1 MIEPF
6 PLALLLSVLVFVGF
20 RFIIRLKS
28 STLISAT
35 LSILAFSF
43 LLPDIAGSDNIYYWG
58 LIPNENFNQLDALRL
73 HIFFS
78 SLAILVL
85 IMSFLE
91 IILLTR
97 KIRLT
102 KSLNTIRN
110 DQIPIETRYKTVF
123 WLIGLSLVLLSIG
136 LVSGFLLDL
145 NNVDYLVIKIIFTIL
160 QSSKFHSHINL
171 YSHIRM
177 VHREKPRNTRRIQGI
192 RKLNPISCMFIN

>member
-6 PLALLLSVLVFVGF
+6 PLALLLSVLIFVGF

-35 LSILAFSF
+35 FSILAFSF
-43 LLPDIAGSDNIYYWG
+43 LLPDVAGSDNIYYWG
-58 LIPNENFNQLDALRL
+58 LIPNEDFNQVDALRL

-136 LVSGFLLDL
+136 LASGFLLDL
-145 NNVDYLVIKIIFTIL
+145 NNVDYLIIKIVFTVLALSLI
-160 QSSKFHSHINL
+160 HI
-171 YSHIRM
+171 
-177 VHREKPRNTRRIQGI
+177 
-192 RKLNPISCMFIN
+192 

>member
-6 PLALLLSVLVFVGF
+6 PLALLLSVLIFVGF

-35 LSILAFSF
+35 FSILAFSF
-43 LLPDIAGSDNIYYWG
+43 LLPDVAGSDNVYYWG

-123 WLIGLSLVLLSIG
+123 WLIGLSLILLSIG
-136 LVSGFLLDL
+136 LASGFLLDL
-145 NNVDYLVIKIIFTIL
+145 NNVDYLVIKIVFTVLAWITYMTT
-160 QSSKFHSHINL
+160 F
-171 YSHIRM
+171 IRM
-177 VHREKPRNTRRIQGI
+177 RFYNLQTK
-192 RKLNPISCMFIN
+192 FIVRYSFLSIVFIMIAFFVNI

>member
-6 PLALLLSVLVFVGF
+6 PLALLLSILVFIGF
-20 RFIIRLKS
+20 RFVIKLKS

-43 LLPDIAGSDNIYYWG
+43 LLPDVAGSDNIYYWS
-58 LIPNENFNQLDALRL
+58 LIPNENFNQVNALRL

-102 KSLNTIRN
+102 KSLNTVRN

-136 LVSGFLLDL
+136 LASGFLLDL
-145 NNVDYLVIKIIFTIL
+145 NNVDYLIIKIVFTVLAWITYMTT
-160 QSSKFHSHINL
+160 F
-171 YSHIRM
+171 IRM
-177 VHREKPRNTRRIQGI
+177 RFYNLQTK
-192 RKLNPISCMFIN
+192 FIVRYSFLSIIFIMIAFFVNI

>member
-6 PLALLLSVLVFVGF
+6 PLALLLSVLVFIAL
-20 RFIIRLKS
+20 RFLIRYKS
-28 STLISAT
+28 STLISAMF
-35 LSILAFSF
+35 SILAFSF
-43 LLPDIAGSDNIYYWG
+43 LLPDVASSDNIYYWG
-58 LIPNENFNQLDALRL
+58 LIPNENFNQVDALRL

-136 LVSGFLLDL
+136 LASGFLLDL
-145 NNVDYLVIKIIFTIL
+145 NNVDYLVIKIVFTVLAWITYMTT
-160 QSSKFHSHINL
+160 F
-171 YSHIRM
+171 IRM
-177 VHREKPRNTRRIQGI
+177 RFYNLQTK
-192 RKLNPISCMFIN
+192 FIVRYSFLSIIFIMIAFFVNI

>member
-6 PLALLLSVLVFVGF
+6 PLALLLSILVFVGF

-43 LLPDIAGSDNIYYWG
+43 LLPDIAGSDNIYYWR

-102 KSLNTIRN
+102 KSLNTTKN
-110 DQIPIETRYKTVF
+110 DHIPIETRYKTVF

-136 LVSGFLLDL
+136 LASGFLLDL
-145 NNVDYLVIKIIFTIL
+145 NNVDYLIVKIVFTIL
-160 QSSKFHSHINL
+160 AWITYMTTF
-171 YSHIRM
+171 IRM
-177 VHREKPRNTRRIQGI
+177 SYFNLQTK
-192 RKLNPISCMFIN
+192 FIVRYSFLSIIFIMIAFFVNI

>member
-6 PLALLLSVLVFVGF
+6 PLALLLSVLVFVAF
-20 RFIIRLKS
+20 RFLIRYKS

-35 LSILAFSF
+35 FSILAFSF
-43 LLPDIAGSDNIYYWG
+43 LLPDVAGSDNIYYWG
-58 LIPNENFNQLDALRL
+58 LIPNENFNKIDALRL

-136 LVSGFLLDL
+136 LASGFLLDL
-145 NNVDYLVIKIIFTIL
+145 NNVDYLVIKIVFTVLAWITYMTT
-160 QSSKFHSHINL
+160 F
-171 YSHIRM
+171 IRM
-177 VHREKPRNTRRIQGI
+177 RFYNLQTK
-192 RKLNPISCMFIN
+192 FIVRYSFLSIIFIMIAFFVNI

>member
-6 PLALLLSVLVFVGF
+6 PLALLLSVLIFVGF

-102 KSLNTIRN
+102 KSLNTMSN

-136 LVSGFLLDL
+136 LASGFLLDL
-145 NNVDYLVIKIIFTIL
+145 NNVDYLIIKIVFTVLAWITYMTT
-160 QSSKFHSHINL
+160 F
-171 YSHIRM
+171 IRM
-177 VHREKPRNTRRIQGI
+177 RFYNLQTK
-192 RKLNPISCMFIN
+192 FIVRYSFLSIIFIMIAFFVNI

>member
-6 PLALLLSVLVFVGF
+6 PLALLLSVLIFVGF

-35 LSILAFSF
+35 LSIVAFSF
-43 LLPDIAGSDNIYYWG
+43 LLPDVAGSNDVYYSK

-73 HIFFS
+73 HVFFT

-102 KSLNTIRN
+102 KSLTTSEN
-110 DQIPIETRYKTVF
+110 DNIPIETRYKTVF
-123 WLIGLSLVLLSIG
+123 WLIGLSLVLLSVG
-136 LVSGFLLDL
+136 LASGFLLDL
-145 NNVDYLVIKIIFTIL
+145 NNVDYLIVKIVFTIL
-160 QSSKFHSHINL
+160 AWITYMTTF
-171 YSHIRM
+171 IRM
-177 VHREKPRNTRRIQGI
+177 SYFNLQTK
-192 RKLNPISCMFIN
+192 FIVRYSFLSIIFIMIAFFVNI

>member
-6 PLALLLSVLVFVGF
+6 PLALLLSVLVFIAF
-20 RFIIRLKS
+20 RFLIRLKS

-35 LSILAFSF
+35 FSILAFSF
-43 LLPDIAGSDNIYYWG
+43 LLPDVAGSDNIYYWG
-58 LIPNENFNQLDALRL
+58 LIPNENFNQVDALRL

-136 LVSGFLLDL
+136 LASGFLLDL
-145 NNVDYLVIKIIFTIL
+145 NNVDYLVIKIVFTIL
-160 QSSKFHSHINL
+160 AWITYMTTF
-171 YSHIRM
+171 IRM
-177 VHREKPRNTRRIQGI
+177 RFYNLQTK
-192 RKLNPISCMFIN
+192 FIVRYSFLSIIFIMIAFFVNI

>member
-6 PLALLLSVLVFVGF
+6 PLALLLSILVFVGF

-136 LVSGFLLDL
+136 LASGFLLDL
-145 NNVDYLVIKIIFTIL
+145 NNVDYLVIKIIFTVLAWITYMTT
-160 QSSKFHSHINL
+160 F
-171 YSHIRM
+171 IRM
-177 VHREKPRNTRRIQGI
+177 RFYNLQTK
-192 RKLNPISCMFIN
+192 FIVRYSFLSIIFIMIAFFVNI

>member
-6 PLALLLSVLVFVGF
+6 PLALFLSVLIFVAF

-35 LSILAFSF
+35 FSILAFSF
-43 LLPDIAGSDNIYYWG
+43 LLPDVAGSDNIYYWG
-58 LIPNENFNQLDALRL
+58 LIPNENFNQVDALRL

-102 KSLNTIRN
+102 KSLNTKRN

-136 LVSGFLLDL
+136 LASGFLLDL
-145 NNVDYLVIKIIFTIL
+145 NNVDYLIIKIVFTVLAWITYMTT
-160 QSSKFHSHINL
+160 F
-171 YSHIRM
+171 IRM
-177 VHREKPRNTRRIQGI
+177 RFYNLQTK
-192 RKLNPISCMFIN
+192 FIVRYSFLSIIFIMIAFFVNI

>member
-6 PLALLLSVLVFVGF
+6 PLALLLSVLLFVGF

-136 LVSGFLLDL
+136 LASGFLLDL
-145 NNVDYLVIKIIFTIL
+145 NNVDYLVIKIIFTVLAWITYMTT
-160 QSSKFHSHINL
+160 F
-171 YSHIRM
+171 IRM
-177 VHREKPRNTRRIQGI
+177 RFYNLQTK
-192 RKLNPISCMFIN
+192 FIVRYSFLSIIFIMIAFFVNI

>member
-6 PLALLLSVLVFVGF
+6 PLALLLSVLVFVAF
-20 RFIIRLKS
+20 RFLIRLKS

-35 LSILAFSF
+35 FSILAFSF
-43 LLPDIAGSDNIYYWG
+43 LLPDVAGSDNIYYWG
-58 LIPNENFNQLDALRL
+58 LIPNENFNQVDALRL

-123 WLIGLSLVLLSIG
+123 WLIGLSLILLSIG
-136 LVSGFLLDL
+136 LASGFLLDL
-145 NNVDYLVIKIIFTIL
+145 NNVDYLVIKIVFTVLAWITYMTT
-160 QSSKFHSHINL
+160 F
-171 YSHIRM
+171 IRM
-177 VHREKPRNTRRIQGI
+177 RFYNLQTK
-192 RKLNPISCMFIN
+192 FIVRYSFLSIIFIMIAFFVNI

>member
-6 PLALLLSVLVFVGF
+6 PLALLLSVLVFVAF
-20 RFIIRLKS
+20 RFLIRYKS

-35 LSILAFSF
+35 FSILAFSF
-43 LLPDIAGSDNIYYWG
+43 LLPDVAGSDNIYYWG
-58 LIPNENFNQLDALRL
+58 LIPNENFNQVDALRL

-123 WLIGLSLVLLSIG
+123 WLIGLSLILLSIG
-136 LVSGFLLDL
+136 LASGFLLDL
-145 NNVDYLVIKIIFTIL
+145 NNVDYLIIKIVFTIL
-160 QSSKFHSHINL
+160 AWITYMTTF
-171 YSHIRM
+171 IRM
-177 VHREKPRNTRRIQGI
+177 RFYNLQIK
-192 RKLNPISCMFIN
+192 FIVRYSFLSIIFIMIAFFVNI

>member
-6 PLALLLSVLVFVGF
+6 PLALLLSVFVFVVF
-20 RFIIRLKS
+20 RFLIRLKS

-35 LSILAFSF
+35 FSILAFSF
-43 LLPDIAGSDNIYYWG
+43 LLPDVAGSDNIYYWG
-58 LIPNENFNQLDALRL
+58 LIPNENFNQVDALRL

-102 KSLNTIRN
+102 KSLNTTRN

-136 LVSGFLLDL
+136 LASGFLLDL
-145 NNVDYLVIKIIFTIL
+145 NNVDYLVIKIVFTVLAWITYMTT
-160 QSSKFHSHINL
+160 F
-171 YSHIRM
+171 IRM
-177 VHREKPRNTRRIQGI
+177 RFYNLQTK
-192 RKLNPISCMFIN
+192 FIVRYSFLSIIFIMVAFFVNI

>member
-6 PLALLLSVLVFVGF
+6 PLALLLSILVFIGF

-43 LLPDIAGSDNIYYWG
+43 LLPDVAGSDNVYYWG

-102 KSLNTIRN
+102 KSLNTTKN
-110 DQIPIETRYKTVF
+110 DHIPIETRYKTVF
-123 WLIGLSLVLLSIG
+123 WLIGLSLVLLSVG
-136 LVSGFLLDL
+136 LASGFLLDL
-145 NNVDYLVIKIIFTIL
+145 NNVDYLIVKIVFTIL
-160 QSSKFHSHINL
+160 AWITYMTTF
-171 YSHIRM
+171 IRM
-177 VHREKPRNTRRIQGI
+177 SYFNLQTK
-192 RKLNPISCMFIN
+192 FIVRYSFLSILFIMIAFFVNI

>member
-58 LIPNENFNQLDALRL
+58 LIPNENFNQVDALRL

-123 WLIGLSLVLLSIG
+123 WLIGLSLLLLSIG
-136 LVSGFLLDL
+136 LASGFLLDL
-145 NNVDYLVIKIIFTIL
+145 NNVDYLIIKIVFTVLAWITYMTT
-160 QSSKFHSHINL
+160 F
-171 YSHIRM
+171 IRM
-177 VHREKPRNTRRIQGI
+177 RFYNLQTK
-192 RKLNPISCMFIN
+192 FIVRYSFLSIIFIMIAFFVNI

>member
-58 LIPNENFNQLDALRL
+58 LIPNQNFNQLDALRL

-123 WLIGLSLVLLSIG
+123 WLIGLSLLLLSIG
-136 LVSGFLLDL
+136 LASGFLLDL
-145 NNVDYLVIKIIFTIL
+145 NNVDYLIIKIVFTVLAWITYMTT
-160 QSSKFHSHINL
+160 F
-171 YSHIRM
+171 IRM
-177 VHREKPRNTRRIQGI
+177 RFYNLQTK
-192 RKLNPISCMFIN
+192 FIVRYSFLSIIFIMIAFFVNI

>member
-6 PLALLLSVLVFVGF
+6 PLALLLSVLVFIAF
-20 RFIIRLKS
+20 RFLVRLKS

-35 LSILAFSF
+35 FSILAFSF
-43 LLPDIAGSDNIYYWG
+43 LLPDVAGSDNIYYWG
-58 LIPNENFNQLDALRL
+58 LIPNENFNQVDALRL

-136 LVSGFLLDL
+136 LASGFLLDL
-145 NNVDYLVIKIIFTIL
+145 NNVDYLVIKIVFTVLAWITYMTT
-160 QSSKFHSHINL
+160 F
-171 YSHIRM
+171 IRM
-177 VHREKPRNTRRIQGI
+177 RFYNLQTK
-192 RKLNPISCMFIN
+192 FIVRYSFLSIIFIMIAFFVNI

>member
-6 PLALLLSVLVFVGF
+6 PLALLLSVLVFVAF
-20 RFIIRLKS
+20 RFLIRYKS

-35 LSILAFSF
+35 FSILAFSF
-43 LLPDIAGSDNIYYWG
+43 LLPDVACSDNIYYWG
-58 LIPNENFNQLDALRL
+58 LIPNENFNKIDALRL

-102 KSLNTIRN
+102 KSLTTIRN
-110 DQIPIETRYKTVF
+110 DKIPIETRYKTVF

-136 LVSGFLLDL
+136 LASGFLLDL
-145 NNVDYLVIKIIFTIL
+145 NNVDYLIIKIVFTIL
-160 QSSKFHSHINL
+160 AWITYMTTF
-171 YSHIRM
+171 IRM
-177 VHREKPRNTRRIQGI
+177 RFYNLQTK
-192 RKLNPISCMFIN
+192 FIVRYSFLSIIFIMIAFFVNI

>member
-6 PLALLLSVLVFVGF
+6 PLALLLSVLIFVGF

-35 LSILAFSF
+35 FSILAFSF
-43 LLPDIAGSDNIYYWG
+43 LLPDVAGSDNIYYWG
-58 LIPNENFNQLDALRL
+58 LIPNENFNQVDALRL

-123 WLIGLSLVLLSIG
+123 WLIGLSLILLSIG
-136 LVSGFLLDL
+136 LASGFLLDL
-145 NNVDYLVIKIIFTIL
+145 NNVDYLVIKIVFTVLAWITYMTT
-160 QSSKFHSHINL
+160 F
-171 YSHIRM
+171 IRM
-177 VHREKPRNTRRIQGI
+177 RFYNLQTK
-192 RKLNPISCMFIN
+192 FIVRYSFLSIIFIMIAFFVNI

>member
-6 PLALLLSVLVFVGF
+6 PLALFLSVLIFVAF

-35 LSILAFSF
+35 FSILAFSF
-43 LLPDIAGSDNIYYWG
+43 LLPDVAGSDNIYYWG
-58 LIPNENFNQLDALRL
+58 LIPNENFNQVDALRL

-102 KSLNTIRN
+102 KSLNTIMN

-136 LVSGFLLDL
+136 LASGFLLDL
-145 NNVDYLVIKIIFTIL
+145 NNVDYLVIKIVFTVLAWITYMTT
-160 QSSKFHSHINL
+160 F
-171 YSHIRM
+171 IRM
-177 VHREKPRNTRRIQGI
+177 RFYNLQTK
-192 RKLNPISCMFIN
+192 FIVRYSFLSIIFIMIAFFVNI

>member
-20 RFIIRLKS
+20 RFVIRLKS

-35 LSILAFSF
+35 FSILAFSF
-43 LLPDIAGSDNIYYWG
+43 LLPDVAGSDNIYYWG
-58 LIPNENFNQLDALRL
+58 LIPNENFNQVDALRL

-136 LVSGFLLDL
+136 LASGFLLDL
-145 NNVDYLVIKIIFTIL
+145 NNVDYLVIKIVFTVLAWITYMTT
-160 QSSKFHSHINL
+160 F
-171 YSHIRM
+171 IRM
-177 VHREKPRNTRRIQGI
+177 RFYNLQTK
-192 RKLNPISCMFIN
+192 FIVRYSFLSIIFIMIAFFVNI

>member
-6 PLALLLSVLVFVGF
+6 PLALLLSVLVFVAF
-20 RFIIRLKS
+20 RFFIRLKS

-35 LSILAFSF
+35 FSILAFSF
-43 LLPDIAGSDNIYYWG
+43 LLPDVAGSDNIYYWG
-58 LIPNENFNQLDALRL
+58 LIPNENFNQVDALRL

-97 KIRLT
+97 KIKLT
-102 KSLNTIRN
+102 KSLNTVRN

-136 LVSGFLLDL
+136 LASGFLLDL
-145 NNVDYLVIKIIFTIL
+145 NNVDYLIIKIVFTVLAWITYMTT
-160 QSSKFHSHINL
+160 F
-171 YSHIRM
+171 IRM
-177 VHREKPRNTRRIQGI
+177 RFYSLQTK
-192 RKLNPISCMFIN
+192 FIVRYSFLSIIFIMIAFFVNI

>member
-6 PLALLLSVLVFVGF
+6 PLALFLSVLVFVAL
-20 RFIIRLKS
+20 RFLIRLKS

-35 LSILAFSF
+35 FSILAFSF
-43 LLPDIAGSDNIYYWG
+43 LLPDVAGSDNIYYWG
-58 LIPNENFNQLDALRL
+58 LIPNENFNQVDALRL

-136 LVSGFLLDL
+136 LASGFLLDL
-145 NNVDYLVIKIIFTIL
+145 NNVDYLVIKIVFTVLAWITYMTT
-160 QSSKFHSHINL
+160 F
-171 YSHIRM
+171 IRM
-177 VHREKPRNTRRIQGI
+177 RFYNLQTK
-192 RKLNPISCMFIN
+192 FIVRYSFLSIIFIMIAFFVNI

>member
-6 PLALLLSVLVFVGF
+6 TLALLLSVLVFVAF
-20 RFIIRLKS
+20 RFLIRQKS

-35 LSILAFSF
+35 FSILAFSF
-43 LLPDIAGSDNIYYWG
+43 LLPDVAGSDNIYYWG
-58 LIPNENFNQLDALRL
+58 LIPNENFNQVDALRL

-102 KSLNTIRN
+102 KSLNTLRN

-136 LVSGFLLDL
+136 LASGFLLDL
-145 NNVDYLVIKIIFTIL
+145 NNVDYLVIKIVFTVLAWITYMTT
-160 QSSKFHSHINL
+160 F
-171 YSHIRM
+171 IRM
-177 VHREKPRNTRRIQGI
+177 RFYNLQTK
-192 RKLNPISCMFIN
+192 FIVRYSFLSIIFIMVAFFVNI

>member
-6 PLALLLSVLVFVGF
+6 PLALLLSVLVFIAF
-20 RFIIRLKS
+20 RFLIRLKS

-35 LSILAFSF
+35 FSILAFSF
-43 LLPDIAGSDNIYYWG
+43 LLPDVAGSDNIYYWG
-58 LIPNENFNQLDALRL
+58 LIPNENFNQVDALRL

-136 LVSGFLLDL
+136 LASGFLLDL
-145 NNVDYLVIKIIFTIL
+145 NNVDYLVIKIVFTVLAWITYMTT
-160 QSSKFHSHINL
+160 F
-171 YSHIRM
+171 IRM
-177 VHREKPRNTRRIQGI
+177 RFYNLQTK
-192 RKLNPISCMFIN
+192 FIVRYSFLSIVFIMIAFFVNI

>member
-123 WLIGLSLVLLSIG
+123 WLIGLSLLLLSIG
-136 LVSGFLLDL
+136 LASGFLLDL
-145 NNVDYLVIKIIFTIL
+145 NNVDYLIVKIVFTVLAWITYMTTFIRMRFYNLQTKFIVRYSFLSIIFIMIA
-160 QSSKFHSHINL
+160 FFVNI
-171 YSHIRM
+171 
-177 VHREKPRNTRRIQGI
+177 
-192 RKLNPISCMFIN
+192 

>member
-6 PLALLLSVLVFVGF
+6 QLALLLSVLIFVGF

-136 LVSGFLLDL
+136 LASGFLLDL
-145 NNVDYLVIKIIFTIL
+145 NNVDYLVIKIIFTVLAWITYMTT
-160 QSSKFHSHINL
+160 F
-171 YSHIRM
+171 IRM
-177 VHREKPRNTRRIQGI
+177 RFYNLQTK
-192 RKLNPISCMFIN
+192 FIVRYSFLSIIFIMIAFFVNI

>member
-58 LIPNENFNQLDALRL
+58 LIPNENFKQLDALRL

-102 KSLNTIRN
+102 KSLNTTKN
-110 DQIPIETRYKTVF
+110 DHIPIETRYKTVF

-136 LVSGFLLDL
+136 LASGFLLDL
-145 NNVDYLVIKIIFTIL
+145 NNVDYLIVMIVFTIL
-160 QSSKFHSHINL
+160 AWITYMTTF
-171 YSHIRM
+171 IRM
-177 VHREKPRNTRRIQGI
+177 SYFNLQTK
-192 RKLNPISCMFIN
+192 FIVRYSFLSIIFIMIAFFVNI

>member
-6 PLALLLSVLVFVGF
+6 PLALLLSILVFVGF

-58 LIPNENFNQLDALRL
+58 LIPNQNFNQLDALRL

-123 WLIGLSLVLLSIG
+123 WLIGLSLLLLSIG
-136 LVSGFLLDL
+136 LASGFLLDL
-145 NNVDYLVIKIIFTIL
+145 NNVDYLIVKIVFTVLAWITYMTTFIRMRFYNLQIKFIVRYSFLSIIFIMIA
-160 QSSKFHSHINL
+160 FFVNI
-171 YSHIRM
+171 
-177 VHREKPRNTRRIQGI
+177 
-192 RKLNPISCMFIN
+192 

>member
-6 PLALLLSVLVFVGF
+6 PLALLLSVLVFVAF
-20 RFIIRLKS
+20 RFLIRLKS

-35 LSILAFSF
+35 FSILAFSF
-43 LLPDIAGSDNIYYWG
+43 LLPDVAGSDNIYYWG
-58 LIPNENFNQLDALRL
+58 LIPNENFNQVDALRL

-102 KSLNTIRN
+102 KSLNTLRN

-136 LVSGFLLDL
+136 LASGFLLDL
-145 NNVDYLVIKIIFTIL
+145 NNVDYLVIKIVFTVLAWITYMTT
-160 QSSKFHSHINL
+160 F
-171 YSHIRM
+171 IRM
-177 VHREKPRNTRRIQGI
+177 RFYNLQTK
-192 RKLNPISCMFIN
+192 FIVRYSFLSIIFIMIAFFVNI

>member
-6 PLALLLSVLVFVGF
+6 PLALLLSILVFVGF

-58 LIPNENFNQLDALRL
+58 LIPNQNFNQLDALRL

-102 KSLNTIRN
+102 KSLNTMSN

-123 WLIGLSLVLLSIG
+123 WLIGLSLLLLSIG
-136 LVSGFLLDL
+136 LASGFLLDL
-145 NNVDYLVIKIIFTIL
+145 NNVDYLIIKIVFTVLAWITYMTT
-160 QSSKFHSHINL
+160 F
-171 YSHIRM
+171 IRM
-177 VHREKPRNTRRIQGI
+177 RFYNLQTK
-192 RKLNPISCMFIN
+192 FIVRYSFLSIIFIMIAFFVNI

>member
-6 PLALLLSVLVFVGF
+6 PLALLLSVLVFVAF
-20 RFIIRLKS
+20 RFLIRLKS

-35 LSILAFSF
+35 FSILAFSF
-43 LLPDIAGSDNIYYWG
+43 LLPDVAGSDNIYYWG
-58 LIPNENFNQLDALRL
+58 LIPNENFNQVDALRL

-102 KSLNTIRN
+102 KSLNTLRN

-123 WLIGLSLVLLSIG
+123 WLIGLSLILLSIG
-136 LVSGFLLDL
+136 LASGFLLDL
-145 NNVDYLVIKIIFTIL
+145 NNVDYLVIKIVFTVLAWITYMTT
-160 QSSKFHSHINL
+160 F
-171 YSHIRM
+171 IRM
-177 VHREKPRNTRRIQGI
+177 RFYNLQTK
-192 RKLNPISCMFIN
+192 FIVRYSFLSIIFIMIAFFVNI

>member
-6 PLALLLSVLVFVGF
+6 PLALLLSVLVFIAL
-20 RFIIRLKS
+20 RFLIRYKS

-35 LSILAFSF
+35 FSILAFSF
-43 LLPDIAGSDNIYYWG
+43 LLPDVASSDNIYYWG
-58 LIPNENFNQLDALRL
+58 LVPNENFNQVDALRL

-102 KSLNTIRN
+102 KSLTTIRN
-110 DQIPIETRYKTVF
+110 DKIPIETRYKTVF

-136 LVSGFLLDL
+136 LASGFLLDL
-145 NNVDYLVIKIIFTIL
+145 NNVAYLVIKIVFTVLAWITYMTT
-160 QSSKFHSHINL
+160 F
-171 YSHIRM
+171 IRM
-177 VHREKPRNTRRIQGI
+177 RFYNLQTK
-192 RKLNPISCMFIN
+192 FIVRYSFLSIIFIMVAFFVNI

>member
-136 LVSGFLLDL
+136 LASGFLLDL
-145 NNVDYLVIKIIFTIL
+145 NNVDYLVIKILFTVL
-160 QSSKFHSHINL
+160 AWVTYMTTF
-171 YSHIRM
+171 IRM
-177 VHREKPRNTRRIQGI
+177 RFYNLQTK
-192 RKLNPISCMFIN
+192 FIVRYSFLSIIFIMIAFFVNI